1 MTCDT
6 GFPNNAI
13 ICASLVA
20 QMVKSLPAN
29 AADRGSIP
37 GSRRPPEEEMAI
49 RSRILAWTEEPGEL
63 QSRGTKSQTKL
74 SN

>member
-1 MTCDT
+1 
-6 GFPNNAI
+6 
-13 ICASLVA
+13 
-20 QMVKSLPAN
+20 MVKSLPAN

-63 QSRGTKSQTKL
+63 QSRGTRSQTKL